1 MKLTPLDI
9 RKQVFRKTMRGFDP
23 EDVHVFLDLVAD
35 EYEQVLQENSM
46 LAEKARHLSDQIERY
61 HSMEKTLQNSLL
73 TAERVSE
80 EARERARLEAD
91 AVVAESRQRGERI
104 LEDSRERLRQLSRQ
118 VQELH
123 REKDLFLQRFL
134 SFLEGQI
141 QFLRTHEAE
150 LHEIDSIDTRA
161 GEYLAENTRRARPED
176 PPAPVFEEE
185 PESIGLADGELV
197 GDEFTPMPDRAA
209 DTERPRMSERA
220 GDTERPR
227 MSERVAETERP
238 RMSERIADTNRPRT
252 FERASATERLASGE
266 RPQAGGTFERAV
278 ERASA
283 PERPARIRTERQAE
297 NPARQRFNRVTP
309 EPETVRSTA
318 EPDGFMSSRPNAGQ
332 GFFDAEEEE
341 GTGQ

>member
-161 GEYLAENTRRARPED
+161 GEYLAENTRRARPEE

-185 PESIGLADGELV
+185 PESIGLADEELV
-197 GDEFTPMPDRAA
+197 EDEFAPMSERVA
-209 DTERPRMSERA
+209 DTERPK
-220 GDTERPR
+220 
-227 MSERVAETERP
+227 
-238 RMSERIADTNRPRT
+238 MSERIADTNRPRT
-252 FERASATERLASGE
+252 SERASATERLASGE
-266 RPQAGGTFERAV
+266 RPQTAGTFERAV
-278 ERASA
+278 ERASV
-283 PERPARIRTERQAE
+283 PERPARTRTERQAE
-297 NPARQRFNRVTP
+297 PPSRQRLNRVAR
-309 EPETVRSTA
+309 EPETVRSTT
-318 EPDGFMSSRPNAGQ
+318 ESDGFFSSRPNAGQ
-332 GFFDAEEEE
+332 GFFDAEEGE
-341 GTGQ
+341 GAGQ

>member
-80 EARERARLEAD
+80 EARERSRLEAD

-161 GEYLAENTRRARPED
+161 GEYLAENTRRARPEES
-176 PPAPVFEEE
+176 PAPVFEEE
-185 PESIGLADGELV
+185 PESIGLADEELV
-197 GDEFTPMPDRAA
+197 EDEFAPTP
-209 DTERPRMSERA
+209 ERA
-220 GDTERPR
+220 TETERPR
-227 MSERVAETERP
+227 MSERVA
-238 RMSERIADTNRPRT
+238 DTNRPRT
-252 FERASATERLASGE
+252 SERASATERLASGE
-266 RPQAGGTFERAV
+266 RPQTAGTFERAA

-297 NPARQRFNRVTP
+297 TPARQRFNRVAR
-309 EPETVRSTA
+309 EPETVRTA
-318 EPDGFMSSRPNAGQ
+318 EPDGFLSSRPNAGQ

-341 GTGQ
+341 GAGQ